1 MTPLGADVALALALG
16 IHAELLTRLRRV
28 EEASPPWWLGYA
40 RDGTNLST
48 ALMLWG
54 AYLLAGFPPAVALC
68 AAMLTTLATYL
79 ADWALARALRL
90 RRVRLALALP
100 LAGWVAIVAL
110 AAPQL
115 EGALDRLVTA
125 VQPR

>member
-1 MTPLGADVALALALG
+1 MTPLGADAALALALG

-28 EEASPPWWLGYA
+28 EASPPWWLGYA
-40 RDGTNLST
+40 RDGTNLS
-48 ALMLWG
+48 AGLMLWG
-54 AYLLAGFPPAVALC
+54 AYLLAGFPAAVALC
-68 AAMLTTLATYL
+68 AAMLTTLVTYL
-79 ADWALARALRL
+79 ADWTLARALRM

-100 LAGWVAIVAL
+100 LAGWVAVVAL